1 MNPSQD
7 HRYVVVAILAMLVLP
22 AVFLFGLMLG
32 AGVKHSDFADSSN
45 IALWVS
51 AGSTLAIAIL
61 TIVLAKE
68 TWQLRLFQLG
78 QLAAIRKAAIR
89 PQIDVYMSRSKTS
102 FNVMNVVVENV
113 GSGIARNI
121 RFRFKGSSTNGELTE
136 PEQAVADRLN
146 KMAMFNSGIQALSP
160 QRNKRSFLFIVQEIF
175 GAHKD
180 DFYKICLTIEMSYED
195 AEGET
200 HTSVAIWDFS
210 ELEGTSEMG
219 YGDPTDK
226 AAGHLEKISSTL
238 QKLGRDTSSERF
250 AVNIYTE
257 LDREKE
263 REYWEEQREIWKA
276 NYQNGDS

>member
-1 MNPSQD
+1 M
-7 HRYVVVAILAMLVLP
+7 LALP
-22 AVFLFGLMLG
+22 AVFLFGLMIG
-32 AGVKHSDFADSSN
+32 SGIKYSDFADSSN

-61 TIVLAKE
+61 TVVLAKE
-68 TWQLRLFQLG
+68 TWQLRLFQLS

-89 PQIDVYMSRSKTS
+89 PQVDVYMSRSKTS

-121 RFRFKGSSTNGELTE
+121 KFNFKGSLGNSKLTE
-136 PEQAVADRLN
+136 AEQAVADRLH

-160 QRNKRSFLFIVQEIF
+160 QRNKRSFLFIVQEVF
-175 GAHKD
+175 GAYKD
-180 DFYKICLTIEMSYED
+180 DFFKICLTIEMTYED

-200 HTSVAIWDFS
+200 HTSVEIWGFG

-226 AAGHLEKISSTL
+226 AAGHLEKISDTL
-238 QKLGRDTSSERF
+238 QKFGRGSSSDRLS
-250 AVNIYTE
+250 VNVYTE
-257 LDREKE
+257 QDREKE
-263 REYWEEQREIWKA
+263 REYFEEQHEIWKA
-276 NYQNGDS
+276 KHQRGDS